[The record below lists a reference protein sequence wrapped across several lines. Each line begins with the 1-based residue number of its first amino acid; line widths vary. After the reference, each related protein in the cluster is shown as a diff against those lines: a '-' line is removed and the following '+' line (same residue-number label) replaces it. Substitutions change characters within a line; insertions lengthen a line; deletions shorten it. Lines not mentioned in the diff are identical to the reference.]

1 MEPLQINSITEYVLG
16 DLTNTMA
23 VDTEAGPATVK
34 FLHPH
39 IPPPAFTF
47 PDPQDV
53 PDVDISISDIT
64 YPGQPNHHNL
74 TLSRKE
80 MSEATSMLSKRL

>member
-23 VDTEAGPATVK
+23 VDTEAGFVTVK
-34 FLHPH
+34 FFYPH
-39 IPPPAFTF
+39 IPSSAFTF

-53 PDVDISISDIT
+53 LDVDISISDIT
-64 YPGQPNHHNL
+64 YPGQPNHYNF

-80 MSEATSMLSKRL
+80 MSEATSILSKRL